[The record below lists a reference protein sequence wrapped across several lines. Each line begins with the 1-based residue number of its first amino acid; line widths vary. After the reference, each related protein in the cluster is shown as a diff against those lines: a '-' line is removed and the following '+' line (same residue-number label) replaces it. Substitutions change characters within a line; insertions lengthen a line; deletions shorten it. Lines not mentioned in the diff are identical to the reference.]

1 MILFKNALYL
11 GKTVDLLVTEMQK
24 KMRNTVLFSMKRTA
38 FAARIEIIVRITA
51 TRGDVSS
58 SLRKT

>member
-11 GKTVDLLVTEMQK
+11 GKTA
-24 KMRNTVLFSMKRTA
+24 A